1 LVRRELRPAISGS
14 NAPAAASNTFTPVV
28 IEGSSGVHQQQVVTR
43 ARPITERELIE
54 ITIGEVVICLRDG
67 VAPRTITAVLQA
79 VKATS

>member
-14 NAPAAASNTFTPVV
+14 NAPAAASK
-28 IEGSSGVHQQQVVTR
+28 SSGVHQQQVVTR